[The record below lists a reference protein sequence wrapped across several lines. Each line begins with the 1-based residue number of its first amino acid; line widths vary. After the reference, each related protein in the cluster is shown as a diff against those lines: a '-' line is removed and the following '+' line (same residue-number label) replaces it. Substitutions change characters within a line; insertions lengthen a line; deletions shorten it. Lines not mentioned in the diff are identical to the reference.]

1 VNTEAH
7 ANGREPVLELRALSK
22 SFGGLRAVRDVTLKI
37 MPGDRKAIIGPNG
50 AGKTT
55 LFNLITGIFPATSG
69 QVVLFGQDVTRWP
82 SHRRTALGMART
94 FQITSLFP
102 KLTVLDNVLLAIQ
115 GLRRSKFV
123 MWRFLSSY
131 RDFYDRAHGLLE
143 RARFLDRKDTEV
155 RYLSH
160 GEQRQLEIILG
171 LASDPKILL
180 LDEPAAGLSS
190 GESSEMIR
198 FLAHL
203 DRNLAILLIEHDMD
217 VVFDVAEHISVLHFG
232 EILEAGAAL
241 LGRNGVGKTTLVN
254 SIVGFNR
261 PRRGKVLFKGTD
273 ITEVSSFETVRSGMG
288 LVPQGRRVFPT
299 LSVEENLM
307 VAERSVDRRGWNME
321 RVYALFPRL
330 RERRSQRARTLSGGE
345 QQMLA
350 IGRGLM
356 TNPDCLIMD
365 EPSEGLAPIIIQG
378 LWQAIARL
386 KEEGHSIL
394 LVEQNASLALQLVD
408 YVHVMSKGQVV
419 YSARPE
425 ELRANDEIKSRYLGI

>member
-1 VNTEAH
+1 MTAD
-7 ANGREPVLELRALSK
+7 GRGPALELRGLSK

-232 EILEAGAAL
+232 EVLEAGAAEQ
-241 LGRNGVGKTTLVN
+241 
-254 SIVGFNR
+254 I
-261 PRRGKVLFKGTD
+261 
-273 ITEVSSFETVRSGMG
+273 
-288 LVPQGRRVFPT
+288 
-299 LSVEENLM
+299 
-307 VAERSVDRRGWNME
+307 
-321 RVYALFPRL
+321 
-330 RERRSQRARTLSGGE
+330 RRSE
-345 QQMLA
+345 KVQQ
-350 IGRGLM
+350 
-356 TNPDCLIMD
+356 
-365 EPSEGLAPIIIQG
+365 
-378 LWQAIARL
+378 
-386 KEEGHSIL
+386 
-394 LVEQNASLALQLVD
+394 V
-408 YVHVMSKGQVV
+408 
-419 YSARPE
+419 
-425 ELRANDEIKSRYLGI
+425 YLGTA

>member
-1 VNTEAH
+1 MNTQAH
-7 ANGREPVLELRALSK
+7 ASGREPVLELRALSK

-155 RYLSH
+155 HYLSH

-232 EILEAGAAL
+232 EILEAGAAEQ
-241 LGRNGVGKTTLVN
+241 
-254 SIVGFNR
+254 I
-261 PRRGKVLFKGTD
+261 
-273 ITEVSSFETVRSGMG
+273 
-288 LVPQGRRVFPT
+288 
-299 LSVEENLM
+299 
-307 VAERSVDRRGWNME
+307 
-321 RVYALFPRL
+321 
-330 RERRSQRARTLSGGE
+330 RRSE
-345 QQMLA
+345 KVQQ
-350 IGRGLM
+350 
-356 TNPDCLIMD
+356 
-365 EPSEGLAPIIIQG
+365 
-378 LWQAIARL
+378 
-386 KEEGHSIL
+386 
-394 LVEQNASLALQLVD
+394 V
-408 YVHVMSKGQVV
+408 
-419 YSARPE
+419 
-425 ELRANDEIKSRYLGI
+425 YLGTA